1 MEQHVMKYIQSRQEI
16 IDQLRELLIDVAQM
30 QIEPDLLD
38 PDTPLFASGFGL
50 DSIDAVELLVGVEQ
64 MFGLSLEEGKSL
76 SPLYLRT
83 LNTITDLILE
93 KRDAA

>member
-1 MEQHVMKYIQSRQEI
+1 MNQQIIEYIENRRQI
-16 IDQLRELLIDVAQM
+16 IEQLRELLIDVAQLTFD
-30 QIEPDLLD
+30 PKRLD

-50 DSIDAVELLVGVEQ
+50 DSIDAVEILVGVEQ
-64 MFGLSLEEGKSL
+64 NFGLNLGEENTL

-93 KRDAA
+93 KRDVA